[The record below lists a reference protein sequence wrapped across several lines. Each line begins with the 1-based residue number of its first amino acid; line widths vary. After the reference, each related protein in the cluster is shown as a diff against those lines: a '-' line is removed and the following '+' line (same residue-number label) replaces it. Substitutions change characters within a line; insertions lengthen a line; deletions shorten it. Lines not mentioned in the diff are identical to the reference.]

1 MNSEQLQGGS
11 EVLILG
17 DLLRDLRSEIR
28 ETQSWVQVRIFE
40 PLTESGGFS
49 IVRER
54 ERTKNRGWD

>member
-11 EVLILG
+11 EMLILG

>member
-40 PLTESGGFS
+40 QLTESGGFS

>member
-1 MNSEQLQGGS
+1 M
-11 EVLILG
+11 ILG